1 MKQTPIQ
8 QINKRNLRSNRHINK
23 HPIPNLIKIIFLQSP
38 NIQNLRKIHL
48 THSQTKQ
55 NKINN
60 SKENTKNL
68 ISSKTSRINNTNNI

>member
-8 QINKRNLRSNRHINK
+8 QINKRNLRNKGHINK
-23 HPIPNLIKIIFLQSP
+23 HPIPNLIKIIFLQPP

-60 SKENTKNL
+60 GKENTKNL